1 MSTLA
6 VFSRNYEKYLEEACQ
21 IAAEAPD
28 RLVPFQSE
36 KPWVSAQKA
45 LREHQTLKI
54 YITPMV
60 AHAGV
65 RYEATLARIVLDPLP
80 SDPLLDLSLQGTIKE
95 GLWKKTKTLY
105 AIANCRRYPID
116 RRLSDFR
123 VAKDGRPLS
132 DQYSR
137 SYALVRELDESSLA
151 GLPEEVP
158 QDVIYPEGAVISMSV
173 NPYERNNAARQACVA
188 LYGLNC
194 TVCGLN
200 FEARYGKVGAGF
212 IHVHHLT
219 PLSKIKVGYQVDP
232 KQDLRPVCP
241 NCHAMLHRGDLKID
255 ELRELMCL
263 IESN

>member
-1 MSTLA
+1 MRAMSKLA

-65 RYEATLARIVLDPLP
+65 RYEATLARIILDPLP

-105 AIANCRRYPID
+105 AIANCRQTATRC
-116 RRLSDFR
+116 F
-123 VAKDGRPLS
+123 
-132 DQYSR
+132 
-137 SYALVRELDESSLA
+137 
-151 GLPEEVP
+151 
-158 QDVIYPEGAVISMSV
+158 
-173 NPYERNNAARQACVA
+173 
-188 LYGLNC
+188 
-194 TVCGLN
+194 T
-200 FEARYGKVGAGF
+200 EA
-212 IHVHHLT
+212 T
-219 PLSKIKVGYQVDP
+219 
-232 KQDLRPVCP
+232 
-241 NCHAMLHRGDLKID
+241 
-255 ELRELMCL
+255 
-263 IESN
+263 